1 MSKGM
6 QVQASEFQIFFFV
19 CLFSL
24 GFFGPQ
30 FGSIFLQN
38 YVHLK

>member
-6 QVQASEFQIFFFV
+6 QIQASESEIVFF
-19 CLFSL
+19 
-24 GFFGPQ
+24 PQ

>member
-6 QVQASEFQIFFFV
+6 QVQASEFQIPFFFV
-19 CLFSL
+19 S
-24 GFFGPQ
+24 FFGPQ

>member
-6 QVQASEFQIFFFV
+6 QIQASESETVLFF
-19 CLFSL
+19 
-24 GFFGPQ
+24 PQ

>member
-6 QVQASEFQIFFFV
+6 QVQASEFQIFF
-19 CLFSL
+19 
-24 GFFGPQ
+24 FFGPQ

>member
-6 QVQASEFQIFFFV
+6 QIQASESEIVLFFF
-19 CLFSL
+19 
-24 GFFGPQ
+24 PQ